1 MKQLLFICA
10 LCLITGLS
18 SFAQGGSPEYKDGMR
33 IKFDSSGKKYI
44 QFNTY
49 ATFWARHTRA
59 NPGTAINGVQKDSWS
74 DFSIR
79 QFRLTTYSQL
89 GPRYL
94 IIANIG
100 IDNQTFSSG
109 GSSGGGNT
117 GNGSAQFQGTL
128 GKKPELYVHD
138 LWNEYAVLPDHKD
151 ASGRM
156 NNVSLYVGTGL
167 HYWMGISRMT
177 TASSS
182 NYLALDV
189 PLYNWP
195 LVDLSDQFARQIGV
209 YAKGHVYKLSY
220 RWAVNKPF
228 TVLNQPVA
236 YPAGAPDS
244 GYAVDNNAAG
254 GLSTTG
260 YVAWQFFERESDFL
274 PFTVGTYVGTK
285 KVLNVGAG
293 YYYTASGTTTQRS
306 NTATAALQEHNIGL
320 WAADV
325 FADIPFGGNT
335 SNWAFT
341 GYSVYYNYH
350 FGPGYLRNGSIMN
363 VNAGAA
369 ERYNGVKSQAGF
381 GNVAPIIGTGT
392 SWFTQAGI
400 LLPKTMWRSAVRV
413 QAFGEYSWQRFQRY
427 GSNAFTYWSC
437 GSNIFLDGHHARVT
451 LKYQT
456 RPVVVADRQ
465 YTSRGTFIVA
475 TQVSL

>member
-1 MKQLLFICA
+1 MRRFLTVC
-10 LCLITGLS
+10 CLSVITVLS

-49 ATFWARHTRA
+49 ATFWARYTRA
-59 NPGTAINGVQKDSWS
+59 NPGTAVNGLRKENWT

-79 QFRLTTYSQL
+79 QLRLTTYSQL

-94 IIANIG
+94 IVANIG

-117 GNGSAQFQGTL
+117 GNGGAQFQGTL

-138 LWNEYAVLPDHKD
+138 LWNEYAILP
-151 ASGRM
+151 ANSYTSGKA
-156 NNVSLYVGTGL
+156 NNVSLYIGTGL
-167 HYWMGISRMT
+167 HYWMGLSRMT

-209 YAKGHVYKLSY
+209 YLKGHIYKLSY

-228 TVLNQPVA
+228 TVLNKAMA
-236 YPAGAPDS
+236 YPVGAPDS
-244 GYAVDNNAAG
+244 GYAVDNNATG
-254 GLSTTG
+254 SLSTTG
-260 YVAWQFFERESDFL
+260 YVAWQFFEKESDFL

-293 YYYTASGTTTQRS
+293 YYYTPSGTTTQLTNS
-306 NTATAALQEHNIGL
+306 ATSAFKSHNIGL
-320 WAADV
+320 WAADI
-325 FADIPFGGNT
+325 FADLPFGGS

-363 VNAGAA
+363 ANVGEA
-369 ERYNGVKSQAGF
+369 EEYSGVRSQAGY
-381 GNVAPIIGTGT
+381 GNLAPLIGTGT

-400 LLPKTMWRSAVRV
+400 LLPKTMWRKAIRV
-413 QAFGEYSWQRFQRY
+413 QPFGEFSSQRFQRY
-427 GSNAFTYWSC
+427 GDAAFTYWSC

-456 RPVVVADRQ
+456 RPVVVDDRQ
-465 YTSRGTFIVA
+465 YSSRSTFIVA